1 MDNLRTSG
9 SFAEPDYRE
18 WNPLR
23 LHPSLAANLIES
35 TRINQTKLELTKAIK
50 LILGMFTSKKGK
62 ALKKEYIRV
71 FIIRAHKKLMRN
83 LLKNPTKAVKGLL
96 RNYHDN
102 ANVCR
107 HLETLLKHFLDN
119 KMILDA
125 NSHTEAGPLTEG
137 KAKKRSREK
146 HHQKSHNDHFVREY
160 FSDIVVRES
169 YHYFVNYVFADSN
182 ETSLCSRLK
191 FFCCREET
199 HCGACS
205 ERWLIL
211 KFFFQ
216 ELMLH
221 DVNLREFQ
229 PLREMDDL
237 LDAGSNSLDTIDD
250 YLDLASI

>member
-1 MDNLRTSG
+1 MDNLSSSG
-9 SFAEPDYRE
+9 SFAESDCIE
-18 WNPLR
+18 WNPSPV
-23 LHPSLAANLIES
+23 HPSLAASLIES
-35 TRINQTKLELTKAIK
+35 TRINQSKPQLTQTIK
-50 LILGMFTSKKGK
+50 LILGMFSSKKGK

-71 FIIRAHKKLMRN
+71 FIIRAHKKLMRQ
-83 LLKNPTKAVKGLL
+83 LLKNEVKATKGLF
-96 RNYHDN
+96 RDHHGN
-102 ANVCR
+102 ANFCNHV
-107 HLETLLKHFLDN
+107 EALLNHFLAN
-119 KMILDA
+119 KMALKA
-125 NSHTEAGPLTEG
+125 NSQTEAGPLTEG
-137 KAKKRSREK
+137 KAKSRPIK
-146 HHQKSHNDHFVREY
+146 KLHQKSHNDSFIREY
-160 FSDIVVRES
+160 FSDIVVKES